1 MTIEAQGKRR
11 LTGWRI
17 DGLMLVL
24 VCAAGAL
31 LSSPGVF
38 SVDESHYLLAS
49 KAMAQGQEFHID
61 NGYENLKDPAKLF
74 FYTVIPDRVKE
85 LGTISTV
92 PPFHAILASPFLW
105 LGGLSGLIWLNL
117 LAFAASLVAVRRLAL
132 KMHDSEAFALASAAA
147 FGLASFSLEYAFG
160 IWPHALSQALAA
172 WALLALVSAPGAHR
186 PALMLFFAGLLAG
199 VGCGVR
205 LQHVLELPL
214 FALAAFCLL
223 NFKWRSLLLL
233 AGWLLPVLALALIN
247 LHRLDSPNP
256 FTYGAGSSFAGPV
269 GLLLRQPLLP
279 ALGMAALGLTT
290 WFARKPGRAWAWAL
304 LIGLGVLATLSLPAG
319 RNLLLHWAGFAGYHL
334 LDTSLLG
341 DLSRSAGST
350 GNELGQVLYGGV
362 LKKSLLQAAPWLLLA
377 VLTAWTRLRDPA
389 VRQTAVRTVALVG
402 LGGTLL
408 LPFIASA
415 GGLCFN
421 PRYFVDML
429 PALAPL
435 ALLGIWHLGPAK
447 PWSVALGAMLGLGL
461 ALPILLA
468 PGKVGTP
475 AGGLWPMLAPL
486 ALAVLTL
493 VLTWV
498 AQLKAGLWNALALA
512 GLCAGMSFA
521 ALIHLG
527 LDLPRSLSIR
537 NVASRMVQVADPIIE
552 GPSILAAAGG
562 RKDVFSPLKLDR
574 DLWILRMDPDA
585 EIPPASLKHAPA
597 NRHIWLLTSGIP
609 PERIHAWTTG
619 RLLRRV
625 EDKGL
630 VFLELRGNQP

>member
-1 MTIEAQGKRR
+1 
-11 LTGWRI
+11 
-17 DGLMLVL
+17 MLLL
-24 VCAAGAL
+24 VCVVGAL
-31 LSSPGVF
+31 FSSPGVF

-49 KAMAQGQEFHID
+49 KAMATGHGFHID
-61 NGYENLKDPAKLF
+61 NGYESFKDPAKLF
-74 FYTVIPDRVKE
+74 FYTAIPDRVND
-85 LGTISTV
+85 LGTVSTV
-92 PPFHAILASPFLW
+92 PPYHAILASPFLW

-117 LAFAASLVAVRRLAL
+117 LAFGMSLVAVRRLAL
-132 KMHDSEAFALASAAA
+132 VMLDDRVFALCASAAFALAT
-147 FGLASFSLEYAFG
+147 FSLEYALG

-172 WALLALVSAPGAHR
+172 WALLLLVSSPKNR
-186 PALMLFFAGLLAG
+186 LSPLLFAGLLAG
-199 VGCGVR
+199 LGCGVR
-205 LQHVLELPL
+205 LQHMLELPL
-214 FALAAFCLL
+214 FLFAAWLALGH
-223 NFKWRSLLLL
+223 KWRNLLLL
-233 AGWLLPVLALALIN
+233 GLGWLLPIVGLMLIN
-247 LHRLDSPNP
+247 SQRLDSLNP
-256 FTYGAGSSFAGPV
+256 FSYGYASMFSGSM
-269 GLLLRQPLLP
+269 GLLLRKPWLPLLGL
-279 ALGMAALGLTT
+279 AGFASAAWLYMKLGKAWIWAGFFGLGLLAALAL
-290 WFARKPGRAWAWAL
+290 PDGRAL
-304 LIGLGVLATLSLPAG
+304 LT
-319 RNLLLHWAGFAGYHL
+319 HWAGFAGYHL

-341 DLSRSAGST
+341 DLSRSMGST
-350 GNELGQVLYGGV
+350 ANEFGQVLYGGV

-377 VLTAWTRLRDPA
+377 TLAGWARTRSPKVQQPA
-389 VRQTAVRTVALVG
+389 VNAVALVG

-435 ALLGIWHLGPAK
+435 ALLSIWRLGPAK
-447 PWSVALGAMLGLGL
+447 ALSVALGAILGLGL

-475 AGGLWPMLAPL
+475 AGGLWPMLVPL
-486 ALAVLTL
+486 ALAMLTL
-493 VLTWV
+493 VLTWM
-498 AQLKAGLWNALALA
+498 AQLKAGLWKTLAVV

-574 DLWILRMDPDA
+574 DLWILRLDPDA
-585 EIPPASLKHAPA
+585 EMPPASLKHAPA
-597 NRHIWLLTSGIP
+597 NRHIWLLTGGIP
-609 PERIHAWTTG
+609 PERIQTWTAG
-619 RLLRRV
+619 RRLRRV

-630 VFLELRGNQP
+630 VFLELSGEQP